1 MPGEV
6 LQGLKRAPSAWL
18 ILTISLAANV
28 LAAVELPLHAERL
41 GKSDWAGEVILC
53 LLGINAAA
61 VLAEFFSC
69 KVLHFRVALTL
80 RAASLLLLS
89 PYFLNFNEIA
99 LLLIGVFL
107 VETAMCEPFPRNL
120 VLTSSFFVAVQA
132 IRVSFFYGQAD
143 SSGYALIV
151 GQADFFLVGVL
162 LILLSC
168 FFTRYREEIISVEKE
183 RDKLKAMVVDL
194 ARTNLQYLDYATE
207 ATKSGIE
214 EERLRI
220 TRDIHDIVGYT
231 LTNNIAMMEAA
242 TDMMRRNPLG
252 IPALLKAA
260 RENAQE
266 GLQQIRAALY
276 FLRDQREPAPKGIRA
291 LVLLCGFFQKAT
303 HIEVDFNAGNAR
315 GEYAT
320 AIDSAVYHLIQEAL
334 LNAFRHGKA
343 PLVRVSLWESESE
356 LLVTVGDDGVGATVF
371 KEGIGL
377 RGMRE
382 RLEALSG
389 ELRVIACPGRFTVN
403 ARIPIQGEINGR

>member
-1 MPGEV
+1 MNPAYPA
-6 LQGLKRAPSAWL
+6 KRAPLAWL
-18 ILTISLAANV
+18 LLAISLAANI
-28 LAAVELPLHAERL
+28 LAAVELPAHAERL
-41 GKSDWAGEVILC
+41 GKSEWAGEIILC
-53 LLGINAAA
+53 LLGINAGA
-61 VLAEFFSC
+61 VLAEFFSR
-69 KVLHFRVALTL
+69 KALHFRIGLAV
-80 RAASLLLLS
+80 RAATLLLLA
-89 PYFLNFNEIA
+89 PYFLNLNEIA

-120 VLTSSFFVAVQA
+120 VLTISFFVVAQA
-132 IRVSFFYGQAD
+132 IRVSFFSGQAEA
-143 SSGYALIV
+143 SGYALII
-151 GQADFFLVGVL
+151 GQAGFFLVGCL

-276 FLRDQREPAPKGIRA
+276 RLRDQREPAPKGIRA

-303 HIEVDFNAGNAR
+303 HIEVDFSAGNAR
-315 GEYAT
+315 GEYTA

-343 PLVRVSLWESESE
+343 PLVRVSLWESGSE
-356 LLVTVGDDGVGATVF
+356 LLATVGDDGVGAGVY

-389 ELRVIACPGRFTVN
+389 ELRIIARPGSFTVH
-403 ARIPIQGEINGR
+403 ARIPLQGGTNGR

>member
-1 MPGEV
+1 
-6 LQGLKRAPSAWL
+6 
-18 ILTISLAANV
+18 
-28 LAAVELPLHAERL
+28 
-41 GKSDWAGEVILC
+41 
-53 LLGINAAA
+53 
-61 VLAEFFSC
+61 
-69 KVLHFRVALTL
+69 VLHFRLALAF
-80 RAASLLLLS
+80 RAATLLLLS
-89 PYFLNFNEIA
+89 PFFLSFNEIS
-99 LLLIGVFL
+99 LLLVGTFL
-107 VETAMCEPFPRNL
+107 VETAMYEPFPRNL
-120 VLTSSFFVAVQA
+120 ILTTAFFVVVLAVRA
-132 IRVSFFYGQAD
+132 
-143 SSGYALIV
+143 ALSNSLIA
-151 GQADFFLVGVL
+151 GQADFFLLGSL

-168 FFTRYREEIISVEKE
+168 FFTRYREEIIAVVKE

-207 ATKSGIE
+207 AAKSGIE

-276 FLRDQREPAPKGIRA
+276 RLREQREPAPKGIRA

-303 HIEVDFNAGNAR
+303 HIEVDFSAGNAR
-315 GEYAT
+315 GEYSA
-320 AIDSAVYHLIQEAL
+320 AVDSAVYHLIQEAL

-356 LLVTVGDDGVGATVF
+356 LLVAVGDDGVGASTF

-389 ELRVIACPGRFTVN
+389 ELRITARPGSFTVH
-403 ARIPIQGEINGR
+403 ARIPIQGETDGG